1 VFDDADILVEEHTE
15 SVKEF
20 MREFG
25 GKLLKTNFI
34 LDSLV
39 STKLLS
45 LEVQQI
51 IIRKLSIALIKL

>member
-1 VFDDADILVEEHTE
+1 MFDDADILVEEHTE